1 MLKAGQDKELRT
13 RIEKIIIDNTQIVDE
28 FYGDE
33 NIRVTQA
40 YLDTDNAITH
50 ILSELDSRGYHVG
63 LPPSIEEALNSGDG
77 VYRP

>member
-1 MLKAGQDKELRT
+1 MLTAGNDKELRT
-13 RIEKIIIDNTQIVDE
+13 RIGEIIIDNTQIADE

-40 YLDTDNAITH
+40 YLDIDNAITH
-50 ILSELDSRGYHVG
+50 ILAELDKRGYHIG
-63 LPPSIEEALNSGDG
+63 LPSSIEWALNSGDG